1 MKYIIDT
8 DPGIDD
14 AIAIMMAIRNKL
26 DVIGFTVATGNV
38 ELEKS
43 INNLK
48 VIEDFLDTN
57 IGIYKGKILNS
68 PDIKRAEHAHG
79 KDGLGYAIFPV
90 NEVRRVEKIS
100 AEDFIIK
107 SSKKYNNNLTLI
119 CLGPLTNLANA
130 IRKDKN
136 LPKRIKKLVIMG
148 ATYNP
153 DKKEPYREFN
163 FNVDPEAAKLV
174 LSSPFDEIKII
185 THELGVKSF
194 VEKDYVENLKNSEDL
209 ISRFV
214 SLISQ
219 KYIEFSYEHYGT
231 IGLGTPDPTTIA
243 SLIDESIIT
252 FEPFKIEIITEGRD
266 KGYSFATKV
275 DKSNIQLS
283 TDFDIEKF
291 RNLFKNTFK

>member
-14 AIAIMMAIRNKL
+14 AIAISMAIKNKL

-48 VIEDFLDTN
+48 VVEEILNTN
-57 IGIYKGKILNS
+57 IGIYKGKTINAAH
-68 PDIKRAEHAHG
+68 KERAEYAHG
-79 KDGLGYAIFPV
+79 KDGLGYAVYPIIDH
-90 NEVRRVEKIS
+90 RRVERTS
-100 AEDFIIK
+100 AENFMIK
-107 SSKKYNNNLTLI
+107 ASKQYKNDLTI
-119 CLGPLTNLANA
+119 VCLGPLTNLANA

-136 LPKRIKKLVIMG
+136 LPKRVKKLVIMG
-148 ATYNP
+148 ATYDP
-153 DKKEPYREFN
+153 EKTEPYREFN
-163 FNVDPEAAKLV
+163 FNIDPDAAKLV
-174 LSSPFDEIKII
+174 LESPFKEIKII
-185 THELGVKSF
+185 THEIGVKSF
-194 VEKDYVENLKNSEDL
+194 VEKDYVQNLRNSDDM

-214 SLISQ
+214 GVIAE
-219 KYIEFSYEHYGT
+219 KYIEFSYDHYGT

-252 FEPFKIEIITEGRD
+252 YEPFKIDVITKGEQR
-266 KGYSFATKV
+266 GYSFAKKV
-275 DKSNIQLS
+275 EESNIMLS

-291 RNLFKNTFK
+291 RKTFKKTFK